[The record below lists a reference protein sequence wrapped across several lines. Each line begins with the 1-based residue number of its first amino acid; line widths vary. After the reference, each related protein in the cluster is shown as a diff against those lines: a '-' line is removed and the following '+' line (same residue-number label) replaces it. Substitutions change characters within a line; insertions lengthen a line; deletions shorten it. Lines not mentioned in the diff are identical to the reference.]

1 MSNQNTSEKRYLSL
15 LNRYHVLDTKDES
28 IIVPLWKYIPD
39 SINQFKEE
47 DAIYVPRARI
57 NQKYCN
63 CININGKDVF
73 YLNLEFDEKD
83 IIRNK
88 PTETAEGSIQNIN
101 QDINNQAEASSD
113 KKQTDKDV
121 QKNIKF
127 QSKSG
132 IKYSLAVMLVIIN
145 CILALIVVRLY
156 NKMKALEETVIKERK
171 DAQAKIVFVFQTL
184 DRRLV
189 KCENSLTDY
198 QLEATLKNDD
208 ITPKINSLSY
218 DIHLLKEDLEKTKK
232 QIEAKL
238 EIKLRSSDGSI
249 FEW

>member
-1 MSNQNTSEKRYLSL
+1 MSNQNTPEKHYLSL

-101 QDINNQAEASSD
+101 QDINSQAEAPSD
-113 KKQTDKDV
+113 KKQPDITSQD
-121 QKNIKF
+121 
-127 QSKSG
+127 KSG
-132 IKYSLAVMLVIIN
+132 RLNLNDEFGGCMMGVTCSSLFWLSILLLHFGMTTGFIIFFIIA
-145 CILALIVVRLY
+145 CICARLAWVEMR
-156 NKMKALEETVIKERK
+156 
-171 DAQAKIVFVFQTL
+171 
-184 DRRLV
+184 
-189 KCENSLTDY
+189 
-198 QLEATLKNDD
+198 
-208 ITPKINSLSY
+208 
-218 DIHLLKEDLEKTKK
+218 
-232 QIEAKL
+232 
-238 EIKLRSSDGSI
+238 G
-249 FEW
+249 